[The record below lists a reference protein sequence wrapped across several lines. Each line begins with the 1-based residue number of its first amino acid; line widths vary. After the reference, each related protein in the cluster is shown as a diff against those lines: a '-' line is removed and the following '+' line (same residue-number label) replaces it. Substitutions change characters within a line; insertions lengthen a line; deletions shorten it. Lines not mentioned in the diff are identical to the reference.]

1 MGGCLPRALW
11 RSFLKQPFRTPN
23 NCRFL
28 RSFKISR
35 VRGTGTRGACVVR
48 NRDRRPAE
56 SAAEEAGERAAA
68 EAALREQLRRAAER
82 HSAPMAELDA

>member
-1 MGGCLPRALW
+1 M
-11 RSFLKQPFRTPN
+11 
-23 NCRFL
+23 
-28 RSFKISR
+28 
-35 VRGTGTRGACVVR
+35 VR

-82 HSAPMAELDA
+82 HSALMAELDARTRGWTRRAMKVYGTHEVV